1 MDNSNKEPLPLVIRT
16 VWYDEQTPKEVKIK
30 SFYINWDWLSK
41 HMDHDGLYS
50 YLETEV
56 KKKKEQLE
64 KKYGGVE

>member
-1 MDNSNKEPLPLVIRT
+1 MDNIKEPLPLVIGT
-16 VWYDEQTPKEVKIK
+16 VWYDKQTPNKVKIIK

-41 HMDHDGLYS
+41 HMDYDDLYS

-56 KKKKEQLE
+56 KKREQLE

>member
-1 MDNSNKEPLPLVIRT
+1 MDNSKEPLPLVIRT
-16 VWYDEQTPKEVKIK
+16 VWYDEQTLNEVKIE
-30 SFYINWDWLSK
+30 SFYISWDWLSK
-41 HMDHDGLYS
+41 HMDDDGLYS

>member
-1 MDNSNKEPLPLVIRT
+1 MDNSNKSLPLVIGT
-16 VWYDEQTPKEVKIK
+16 VWYDKQTPNKKVKEG
-30 SFYINWDWLSK
+30 FYISWDWLSK
-41 HMDHDGLYS
+41 HMDYDGLYS

>member
-1 MDNSNKEPLPLVIRT
+1 MGNSKEPLPLVIRT
-16 VWYDEQTPKEVKIK
+16 VWYDEQNPNKEKIK
-30 SFYINWDWLSK
+30 SFYISWDWLSK
-41 HMDHDGLYS
+41 HMDYDGLYS